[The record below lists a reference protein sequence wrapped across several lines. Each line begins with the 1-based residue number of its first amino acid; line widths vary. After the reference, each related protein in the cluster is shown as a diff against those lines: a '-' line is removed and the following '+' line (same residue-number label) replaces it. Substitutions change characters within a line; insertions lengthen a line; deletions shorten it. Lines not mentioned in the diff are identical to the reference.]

1 MAIFVSPPLSFLLV
15 KRKSLVLWSILRMMT
30 SLNYVYVKDQLGLN
44 KKANKSD
51 DLRHHITVSVYVSHF
66 IGHDGVIIDIQTNHR
81 K

>member
-1 MAIFVSPPLSFLLV
+1 
-15 KRKSLVLWSILRMMT
+15 MMT